1 MISEMLLNLRFLVI
15 FVEYFL
21 KVKKQQQFCEHLAI
35 LIQVICFNEYLEII
49 FAPYSVV
56 ENSHT

>member
-1 MISEMLLNLRFLVI
+1 MLLNLRFLVI